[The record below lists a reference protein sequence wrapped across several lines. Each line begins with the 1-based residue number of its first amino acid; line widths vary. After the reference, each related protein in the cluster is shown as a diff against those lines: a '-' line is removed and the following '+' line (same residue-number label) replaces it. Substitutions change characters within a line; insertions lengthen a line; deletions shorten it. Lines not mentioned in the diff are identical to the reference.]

1 METLIKL
8 IDSIAWPLTS
18 IILGFMFRH
27 EFRQILK
34 RFNKL
39 KYKDFEAS
47 FEKEIAKI
55 ENRTVK
61 LKEKPSEISQSY
73 QEQYYET
80 YNRLLELSQVSP
92 RAAISEA
99 WREVEIIT
107 SQFIEKLGYNST
119 NTQMSKVLRNILA
132 ENNYPTSIYQDY
144 MDLRNLR
151 NKAVHAEEF
160 EISDLGSEKYI
171 ITALDI
177 ILFIQ
182 KLSNDKKIKKE
193 K

>member
-1 METLIKL
+1 METLTKL
-8 IDSIAWPLTS
+8 IDSLAWPLTT
-18 IILGFMFRH
+18 IILGFMFRK

-47 FEKEIAKI
+47 FEQEIAKI
-55 ENRTVK
+55 ENRTEK
-61 LKEKPSEISQSY
+61 LKEKPLEISQSF
-73 QEQYYET
+73 QEQYYKT

-99 WREVEIIT
+99 WREIEIVT
-107 SQFIEKLGYNST
+107 SQFIESLGYNST

-144 MDLRNLR
+144 IDLRNLR

-160 EISDLGSEKYI
+160 EISELGSEKYI
-171 ITALDI
+171 TTALDV

-182 KLSNDKKIKKE
+182 KLSKDKNIMKLK
-193 K
+193 

>member
-99 WREVEIIT
+99 WREVEIVT

-160 EISDLGSEKYI
+160 EISDSGSEKYI

-182 KLSNDKKIKKE
+182 KLSNDKIIKKE

>member
-61 LKEKPSEISQSY
+61 LKEKPSEISQS
-73 QEQYYET
+73 
-80 YNRLLELSQVSP
+80 
-92 RAAISEA
+92 
-99 WREVEIIT
+99 
-107 SQFIEKLGYNST
+107 
-119 NTQMSKVLRNILA
+119 
-132 ENNYPTSIYQDY
+132 
-144 MDLRNLR
+144 
-151 NKAVHAEEF
+151 
-160 EISDLGSEKYI
+160 
-171 ITALDI
+171 
-177 ILFIQ
+177 
-182 KLSNDKKIKKE
+182 
-193 K
+193 